1 MESAETSREIDR
13 YLLAGDH
20 RAAMKDIRVSVPTR
34 NAIISISSH
43 VMRGSVGNRAA
54 AFALETLGHAVWSV
68 PTVILPWHPGQGRA
82 TRIKLDSD
90 GFSAALHELAT
101 SKWRGEVAAIL
112 TGYFADAGQVRAAAD
127 LIRAFRQANADIPYL
142 CDPVIGDHGGLYVAQ
157 DVATAIRDELLP
169 LASMATPNRFELGW
183 LTQMPVETNAQIL
196 DAAAALDLRQTIV
209 TSAHAMMA
217 GSIANLLA
225 MPGKAVLVEHRA
237 LETAPNGLGD
247 LLSALYLSHTLA
259 GAPPQD
265 ALQKAAASVFEIA
278 TRSVK
283 QGSDELL
290 LETETAAMRTPMA
303 AVTIRNIIVPS
314 SAKPRKTATAVS
326 NDHSG

>member
-1 MESAETSREIDR
+1 MR
-13 YLLAGDH
+13 
-20 RAAMKDIRVSVPTR
+20 DIRVSAQTK

-82 TRIKLDSD
+82 TRIKLDSA
-90 GFSAALHELAT
+90 GFSTALSELAT
-101 SKWRGEVAAIL
+101 SKWHGEVAAIL
-112 TGYFADAGQVRAAAD
+112 TGYFADAAQVRAAAD
-127 LIRAFRQANADIPYL
+127 LIRTFRQNDPDIAYL
-142 CDPVIGDHGGLYVAQ
+142 CDPVIGDHGGLYVAE
-157 DVATAIRDELLP
+157 DVAKAIRDELLP

-196 DAAAALDLRQTIV
+196 DAAAALLVHQTIV

-217 GSIANLLA
+217 GSIANLLV
-225 MPGKAVLVEHRA
+225 MSGKAALVEHRA

-259 GAPPQD
+259 GENPQD

-278 TRSVK
+278 SRSVK

-290 LETETAAMRTPMA
+290 LETETASMRTPMA
-303 AVTIRNIIVPS
+303 AVTVRNIIVSS
-314 SAKPRKTATAVS
+314 SAKRTKAATPVS
-326 NDHSG
+326 NHHSG